1 MFKMAA
7 AGCSPHMTSSG
18 VRHRDYFNNS
28 REVER
33 ATRCLGVN
41 SSPGCSLIHDS
52 PDKKSRFRRETKNII
67 PDCLIYKIS
76 KFLFKRG
83 KRYETACY

>member
-7 AGCSPHMTSSG
+7 TWCSPYMTSSG
-18 VRHRDYFNNS
+18 VITL
-28 REVER
+28 ER
-33 ATRCLGVN
+33 GTRCLGVN
-41 SSPGCSLIHDS
+41 SSPGCSLIHDG

-76 KFLFKRG
+76 KFVFKRE
-83 KRYETACY
+83 KIYVRENIVFPNLK